1 MATISRA
8 DLVSYAGAPV
18 LDPTGERI
26 GTLHV
31 TFDDDVTGEPAWIGI
46 STDLPG
52 QGLRV
57 APAEGAEA
65 VGAHLHVARAL
76 EAVRASPPVQ
86 GAAISSA
93 TDRALRRYYGLAEP
107 ETSPDDESTDE
118 WEASGEDP
126 EIGTREDEGD
136 RLTIRR
142 EVPDDPDAGRVGD
155 PDVR

>member
-8 DLVSYAGAPV
+8 DLASYAGAPV
-18 LDPTGERI
+18 LDPTGEPI
-26 GTLHV
+26 GTLHAV
-31 TFDDDVTGEPAWIGI
+31 FDDRATGEPAWIGI
-46 STDLPG
+46 STNLPG

-57 APAEGAEA
+57 APVEGAET
-65 VGAHLHVARAL
+65 VGAHLQIAQAL
-76 EAVRASPPVQ
+76 EAVKDSPAVQ
-86 GAAISSA
+86 GGTISPAA
-93 TDRALRRYYGLAEP
+93 DRALRRYYGLAEP
-107 ETSPDDESTDE
+107 ATSPDDESTDE

-142 EVPDDPDAGRVGD
+142 EIPDDPDAGRVGD